1 MPEALILLG
10 MADAEPDLSTFE
22 NKTGLAEDMKFLA
35 SMPELCD
42 VTFLVGDTRE
52 PVCAVKAVLAS
63 RSRVFAKMLYA
74 APSPQRKRETST
86 KENKLRLFLKRS
98 SEPLLN
104 LQNAAQQRT
113 GFTQQLA
120 PITEPTGQQHQTL
133 IIEEFEPDVFRQ
145 LIEYIHTGC
154 VTLQP
159 RTLLGVM
166 NAADYYGLE
175 ELRRAC
181 AGFVQCCINVD
192 TVCALLASA
201 ERYIQYKCTKTLV
214 QKVLEFVDEH
224 GTEVLNL
231 GSFTLLPQH
240 VVRLILAREEL
251 RADEFTKFQAAL
263 MWSKKYYDN
272 NPNIDIKEILGTFL
286 EYIQFHKIPANV
298 LMREIHPLS
307 LVPYAIIMNALA
319 YQADPES
326 IDPGKLSP
334 NSSRPHQHRHRHHHQ
349 SLPKIRKAKSQSFR
363 SRRSP
368 SERRSPNLTLN
379 TTSAGAS
386 SDKKRSPLTPKSPV
400 PTEPESKSPGSGSQK
415 TPTTLSRQGT
425 LRASS
430 RRKNSGQL
438 SISLGTQ
445 GRRSPVG
452 TSDRSPQ
459 GRRSPLFPGSSS
471 GLRSPN
477 DQPSPTA
484 RSPTGEPRRSSPTF
498 SVHTQER
505 RSPLGANA
513 PTDFG
518 CQTGFPGSSRR
529 SPTSTVHVQDMA
541 TEPEEAGFVGMKRP
555 SIGLF
560 TPIYFASE
568 KRSPMGMGMG
578 LIPPIHVSNP
588 AETYKSAEREREAA
602 EAAARELEREH
613 EREKEAAQAQAQPQE
628 KKSVMREIL
637 AFVRKP
643 SKVMTTRTNR
653 FANAFTRAESGSSS
667 GPLIRQSTFSA
678 SPAPSSTASKSAVQ
692 KQMSEVGFE
701 PKMSLKF
708 AHYTKMSLKLRRS
721 AKRDEEEKQKQQ
733 QHQQTGSSASGSKRP
748 SADSNAGIIEQVG
761 GSGGSASASASAS
774 GEELPFELANV
785 HFEKVGESYI
795 KHERL
800 RELVEPDQETDT
812 KGGAAVEALAD
823 GEPEPEQTDAAMA
836 QFVEEVTNSLK
847 VVALNG
853 EGGAAVVHHFTRRSE
868 SREPIEPRISE
879 EHESDSNDLIIP
891 EELRA
896 ELVEILKAYA
906 PEPVYV
912 NLQALR
918 RETDEA
924 EAAAQAVAEAAAAV
938 AAAAA
943 AAVAAA
949 SAPPVKQPLQCPTI
963 EFEPPSRRSSFDP
976 PRSPFLEQ
984 LRSPGGDTDTDLIN
998 LQRLDSGGDSF
1009 EMVEGDRKSSRAES
1023 SFDCPYSSR
1032 DTSFD
1037 VSISRYQSTSY
1048 EDQTSSFEIVDTDE
1062 RHRRPVDLRKS
1073 SIELVDAETF
1083 QRSGSSCGR
1092 KSSLET
1098 HFDYTPSETSGVTPA
1113 RSPNFPLMTKKQK
1126 AETFRQL
1133 HISPFSAFSRAR
1145 SPLSQQTSSNYSS
1158 RDSYD
1163 SSSSYQGGPSHGH
1176 GHGPYADPSRKHFPL
1191 TIKRDRDQREEEVKT
1206 FLCTDQRC
1214 ASIFEPRP
1222 SSVLTQQL
1230 STGSMSTPSGY
1241 TNGTPRIPS
1250 SNVPGAVP
1258 PAAALPPGQLH
1269 SCGFSSGSEFEPPS
1283 PRRAA
1288 SASPKHTF
1296 TFRIVMKKVDSSPEA
1311 LCPERHRSRIIDR
1324 YRRRD
1329 SRRKRIHEAGKS
1341 F

>member
-1 MPEALILLG
+1 MPEALILPG

-120 PITEPTGQQHQTL
+120 PIPEPSGQQHQTL

-224 GTEVLNL
+224 GNEVLNL

-298 LMREIHPLS
+298 LMREIHPLN

-334 NSSRPHQHRHRHHHQ
+334 NSSRHPHHRHRHHHQ

-363 SRRSP
+363 TRRSP
-368 SERRSPNLTLN
+368 SERRSPNNAPNLTLN
-379 TTSAGAS
+379 TALSASGGNGE
-386 SDKKRSPLTPKSPV
+386 KKRSPLTPKSPV
-400 PTEPESKSPGSGSQK
+400 LPAPESKSPGSSSQK
-415 TPTTLSRQGT
+415 TPTSLSRQGT
-425 LRASS
+425 LRASN

-438 SISLGTQ
+438 SISIGTQ

-452 TSDRSPQ
+452 LNDRSPQ
-459 GRRSPLFPGSSS
+459 GRRSPLFPSS

-477 DQPSPTA
+477 DPMASPTM

-505 RSPLGANA
+505 RSPLGAVA

-518 CQTGFPGSSRR
+518 CQFGMPGTRR
-529 SPTSTVHVQDMA
+529 SPTSTVHVQDMG
-541 TEPEEAGFVGMKRP
+541 TEPEEAGFGGLKRP
-555 SIGLF
+555 SISLF

-568 KRSPMGMGMG
+568 KRSPMGP
-578 LIPPIHVSNP
+578 IPPITVSNP

-602 EAAARELEREH
+602 EAAARE
-613 EREKEAAQAQAQPQE
+613 REKEKEREAAAQPQE

-643 SKVMTTRTNR
+643 SKHISTRTNR

-678 SPAPSSTASKSAVQ
+678 SPAASSTAAKSAVQ

-721 AKRDEEEKQKQQ
+721 AKREEEEKEREKEREKEKEKERERQKQQ
-733 QHQQTGSSASGSKRP
+733 GSAAGSKRP
-748 SADSNAGIIEQVG
+748 SADLSQGHQEQQVG
-761 GSGGSASASASAS
+761 GAP
-774 GEELPFELANV
+774 EELPFELANV

-800 RELVEPDQETDT
+800 REL
-812 KGGAAVEALAD
+812 A
-823 GEPEPEQTDAAMA
+823 EPEAEKPESEAKKESETDAAMA

-853 EGGAAVVHHFTRRSE
+853 DGGATVVHHFTRRSE

-879 EHESDSNDLIIP
+879 ERESDSNDLMIP
-891 EELRA
+891 EEMRA
-896 ELVEILKAYA
+896 ELVEILKAYP

-918 RETDEA
+918 RETEEAGDES
-924 EAAAQAVAEAAAAV
+924 AAQADQSEALAAAV
-938 AAAAA
+938 LL
-943 AAVAAA
+943 
-949 SAPPVKQPLQCPTI
+949 PEKKPLQCPTI
-963 EFEPPSRRSSFDP
+963 EFEPPSRRCSFDP

-984 LRSPGGDTDTDLIN
+984 LRSPGVDTETDLIN

-1009 EMVEGDRKSSRAES
+1009 ELVESKWSKSSRGES

-1062 RHRRPVDLRKS
+1062 RGQGRRAVDLRKS

-1083 QRSGSSCGR
+1083 QRSGSSCGGR

-1098 HFDYTPSETSGVTPA
+1098 HFDYIPTEGGCGGGG
-1113 RSPNFPLMTKKQK
+1113 RSPSLPFPAMSKKQRT
-1126 AETFRQL
+1126 ENFRQL
-1133 HISPFSAFSRAR
+1133 HVSPFNAFSRAR

-1163 SSSSYQGGPSHGH
+1163 SSGSYPHGY
-1176 GHGPYADPSRKHFPL
+1176 GYPPEPQKSPYGDPSRKHFPL
-1191 TIKRDRDQREEEVKT
+1191 TVRQKGEEEREVRT

-1230 STGSMSTPSGY
+1230 SSGSMSTPSGY
-1241 TNGTPRIPS
+1241 TNGTPR
-1250 SNVPGAVP
+1250 VPGAASGAVGP
-1258 PAAALPPGQLH
+1258 QPHPGPLS

-1329 SRRKRIHEAGKS
+1329 SRRKRIHDAGKS